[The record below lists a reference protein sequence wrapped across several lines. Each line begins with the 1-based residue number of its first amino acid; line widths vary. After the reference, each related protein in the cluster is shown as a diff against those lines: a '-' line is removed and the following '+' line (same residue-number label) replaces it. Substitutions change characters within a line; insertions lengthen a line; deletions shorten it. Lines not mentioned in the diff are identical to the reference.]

1 MAQKAEPKWQILREF
16 LSGYIQE
23 NTQYR
28 AGTIYE
34 DYLNEGGSSK
44 ITRKDFEMFLR
55 DQVQKDDGMLKR
67 VSHGVYEM
75 RTSPEDK
82 GVVFTRLKADAPQL
96 SLNDSLDELLDES
109 YEINSKVNVI
119 FQKLEN
125 LDGISFPAQME
136 LKRLKALLT
145 NGMDTAITNIS
156 ATVAWCEDNIP
167 DESQTVA
174 EAINMG
180 GI

>member
-55 DQVQKDDGMLKR
+55 DQVMKDDGLLKR
-67 VSHGVYEM
+67 VSHGVYAI
-75 RTSPEDK
+75 RNNPDDR
-82 GVVFTRLKADAPQL
+82 GVFFPR
-96 SLNDSLDELLDES
+96 
-109 YEINSKVNVI
+109 NSI
-119 FQKLEN
+119 
-125 LDGISFPAQME
+125 
-136 LKRLKALLT
+136 
-145 NGMDTAITNIS
+145 
-156 ATVAWCEDNIP
+156 
-167 DESQTVA
+167 
-174 EAINMG
+174 
-180 GI
+180 

>member
-1 MAQKAEPKWQILREF
+1 MTQKSETKWQILKEF
-16 LSGYIQE
+16 LVGYIQD
-23 NTQYR
+23 NTKYR
-28 AGTIYE
+28 AGAIYE
-34 DYLNEGGSSK
+34 AYLNEGGSSK

-55 DQVQKDDGMLKR
+55 DQVQKDDGLLKR

-75 RTSPEDK
+75 RTLPEDK
-82 GVVFTRLKADAPQL
+82 GVFFTRLRIDNSEI

-109 YEINSKVNVI
+109 FEMTSKVNTI

-156 ATVAWCEDNIP
+156 ATMAWCEDNI
-167 DESQTVA
+167 
-174 EAINMG
+174 
-180 GI
+180 GIEEPTENDTMMMV